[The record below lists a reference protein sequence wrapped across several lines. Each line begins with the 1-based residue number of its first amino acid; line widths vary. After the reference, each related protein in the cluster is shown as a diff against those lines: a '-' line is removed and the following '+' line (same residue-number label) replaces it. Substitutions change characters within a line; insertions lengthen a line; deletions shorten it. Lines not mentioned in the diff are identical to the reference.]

1 MQDLNDLRYFA
12 VVVEQGGFAAGAR
25 KLGVPRS
32 RLSRRIGLLEEN
44 LGVRLIQRTTRQFA
58 VTDLGRDF
66 YRHCTAMMLEAEA
79 AIDAVERMRA
89 EPQGLVRLSCP
100 ASVIYFQVGP
110 MIARLMARYPKL
122 EVQMESTNRS
132 VDVVREGLD
141 LAIRV
146 RFPPLDDSDLVIR
159 KLADSPQLLAA
170 SPTLLAQFAPIET
183 PADLEALPSLAWGAE
198 ESDFHWRLRGPGGEQ
213 VAIQRRPRF
222 ATEDMEALRLAAIES
237 NGVCQFPAFVARDD
251 IRAGRLT
258 HVLPDWAPRT
268 GIIHAA
274 FPSRRGLLPSVRAT
288 LDFLADEFAALT
300 REDAA

>member
-1 MQDLNDLRYFA
+1 MPYCPRDRTIGVQDLNDLRYFA
-12 VVVEQGGFAAGAR
+12 VVVEQGGFAAAAR
-25 KLGVPRS
+25 KLGLPRS
-32 RLSRRIGLLEEN
+32 RLSRRIGLLEES

-132 VDVVREGLD
+132 VDVVREGFD

-146 RFPPLDDSDLVIR
+146 RFPPLEDSDL
-159 KLADSPQLLAA
+159 
-170 SPTLLAQFAPIET
+170 
-183 PADLEALPSLAWGAE
+183 
-198 ESDFHWRLRGPGGEQ
+198 
-213 VAIQRRPRF
+213 
-222 ATEDMEALRLAAIES
+222 
-237 NGVCQFPAFVARDD
+237 
-251 IRAGRLT
+251 
-258 HVLPDWAPRT
+258 
-268 GIIHAA
+268 
-274 FPSRRGLLPSVRAT
+274 
-288 LDFLADEFAALT
+288 
-300 REDAA
+300 